1 MAITIRSQQ
10 QVKNSSSLP
19 RSLYRELANS
29 LQFIATNALNESLE
43 RTLIVRVHLIH
54 PMLEINA
61 ITEGKDLARLATI
74 RRPEFIAQHLKATV
88 QIQQSSG
95 KGREAS
101 P

>member
-10 QVKNSSSLP
+10 QVKNSSSLT

-29 LQFIATNALNESLE
+29 LQFIASNALNESLE

-88 QIQQSSG
+88 QVQQSSG
-95 KGREAS
+95 KDREAS